1 VVNSI
6 QIREIGRVSTYDSGV
21 EHQDIQS
28 RRASQYNPGSGLDG
42 VEARQVQF
50 DKLYVYVCGCHTF
63 DLSDNSR
70 SILDVPARDPE
81 LGQRVL
87 GDFESGLRAD
97 AARGAGDCGVAG

>member
-1 VVNSI
+1 L
-6 QIREIGRVSTYDSGV
+6 ERVSTYDSGV
-21 EHQDIQS
+21 EHQNIQS
-28 RRASQYNPGSGLDG
+28 RRASQYDPGSGLDG

-50 DKLYVYVCGCHTF
+50 DKLYVY
-63 DLSDNSR
+63 
-70 SILDVPARDPE
+70 ILDVPARDPE